1 MRQTFLGRRSAA
13 LVAGVAL
20 CLGGGSVRADPQV
33 YQKAL
38 RSTGWVI
45 VPRDGENT
53 AFGTCWLADRDRRLV
68 VTCAHVVEDT
78 REVILYFP
86 HAVDGEVMS
95 EASYYLRKV
104 PAING
109 TVVAVDK
116 ARDLALIR
124 LRSVPSGIA
133 PLALSPRSAR
143 PGEVVHSIGN
153 PDIDRGLGEGSLWWY
168 TWGTVRQVYRHAVDT
183 PRGKQRVRL
192 LETQS
197 PVNQGDSGGPVVDD
211 QARVVGVT
219 HAYRADRRL
228 VSENIDVQ
236 EVAEFLKASAT
247 PRDEEGPKAV
257 ALVGG
262 WKIQM
267 TAEEGDKLHGTAEF
281 RSDGTFSLTQGK
293 SERER
298 EGRYAYANGVLW
310 LMSEM
315 GCSSVSLTWDGD
327 DRFAC
332 GPEATRLL
340 FAREPK

>member
-1 MRQTFLGRRSAA
+1 MRQTFLARRSAA
-13 LVAGVAL
+13 LVAVVVL
-20 CLGGGSVRADPQV
+20 FLTGSVRADPQV

-45 VPRDGENT
+45 VPRDGEHT
-53 AFGTCWLADRDRRLV
+53 AFGTCWLADRERRLV

-78 REVILYFP
+78 KEVILYFP
-86 HAVDGEVMS
+86 HAVDGEVMT

-124 LRSVPSGIA
+124 LRSVPSGIE
-133 PLALSPRSAR
+133 PLTLAPRSAR

-183 PRGKQRVRL
+183 PRGTQRVRL

-211 QARVVGVT
+211 QGRVVGVT
-219 HAYRADRRL
+219 HAYRAYRRL
-228 VSENIDVQ
+228 VSQNIDVQ
-236 EVAEFLKASAT
+236 EVAEFLKVRGK
-247 PRDEEGPKAV
+247 PQDEEGPKGIT
-257 ALVGG
+257 LVGG

-267 TAEEGDKLHGTAEF
+267 AEEEGDKPHGTAEF
-281 RSDGTFSLTQGK
+281 RSDGTFTLTSSK
-293 SERER
+293 REHERQ
-298 EGRYAYANGVLW
+298 GRYAYANGVLW
-310 LMSEM
+310 LMSEK
-315 GCSSVSLTWDGD
+315 GCSSVSLKWDGD

-332 GPEATRLL
+332 GSEEMKLV
-340 FAREPK
+340 FARDAK